1 MACPTTI
8 LDTATSVPISCVN
21 EIVTSKGCSDYFK
34 IGPQL
39 ERYGEGL
46 LPGDAVMPINKTT
59 GMLTTTGTTWGGLKT
74 VLNTMFNNSTICKMG
89 DQVGNYFE
97 DEDEAADAD
106 GIIATALQKNVDAY
120 RAGLAAAAAGGG
132 PAATAAASAAAALAA
147 RARAR
152 TTGRPA
158 ATPAP
163 AAAAAAAANL
173 VNPII
178 GAGTVGIGAGDINDI
193 LDKITKLQTIE
204 QNLIA
209 QLDEYIRNSVAGTSG
224 TDATIV
230 ALTDKINT
238 IADARIS
245 MFKSISANAN
255 VMHTGISQSRVDLVN
270 QMTLLQV
277 VEDQLNQ
284 AKTKIQTI
292 SNRNDTQMRL
302 VEINTYYGNRYEAQS
317 KLMKKII
324 LVCLPLLILFILK
337 KKGILPSTLGN
348 YIIGSV
354 IAVGGAFLMYS
365 IWDIFTRSNMDFNT
379 YDWAYEQPDEQSP
392 TIWQY
397 NKANLFNFDNLF
409 KNLIQNLGL
418 CVGDSCCSPGT
429 VYDSTSF
436 QCIPANASNTVMSRE
451 AAQAK
456 LDANKEPFISSDGL
470 LQGTVIKTYMKDNS
484 NGIMPFS
491 YDMRYAAI

>member
-8 LDTATSVPISCVN
+8 LDTATTVPISCVN

-39 ERYGEGL
+39 EKYGEGL
-46 LPGDAVMPINKTT
+46 LPANSVFPIDKAT
-59 GMLTTTGTTWGGLKT
+59 GILTTTNTNWGSFKS
-74 VLNTMFNNSTICKMG
+74 VLNGMFNNPAICKMG
-89 DQVGNYFE
+89 SEYSNYFE
-97 DEDEAADAD
+97 DEDEAADVD
-106 GIIATALQKNVDAY
+106 GIIATALNKNVDAY

-132 PAATAAASAAAALAA
+132 PAAAAAASPAGVAAA
-147 RARAR
+147 RARYR
-152 TTGRPA
+152 GTSPSSRPPVPTPA
-158 ATPAP
+158 ATG
-163 AAAAAAAANL
+163 AAGAA

-178 GAGTVGIGAGDINDI
+178 GGGTVGIGAGDINDI
-193 LDKITKLQTIE
+193 LDKITKLQTVE
-204 QNLIA
+204 SSLIA
-209 QLDEYIRNSVAGTSG
+209 QLDEYIRNTVVTGS
-224 TDATIV
+224 DATII
-230 ALTDKINT
+230 ALTDKINA

-255 VMHTGISQSRVDLVN
+255 VMQTGISQSRVDLVN

-324 LVCLPLLILFILK
+324 LVCLPLLVLFILK

-348 YIIGSV
+348 YIIGIV

-365 IWDIFTRSNMDFNT
+365 IWDIFTRSNMDFNS
-379 YDWAYEQPDEQSP
+379 YDWAYEQPDEQTP

-436 QCIPANASNTVMSRE
+436 QCIPANASDTVMSKA

-484 NGIMPFS
+484 NGITPFS